1 MGPFEDAIKK
11 YTTETQA
18 KPEIEPGADQI
29 AFAREYRGLYLSLV
43 RSGFTKDEAQ
53 AHMMPYLMAW
63 FSKMNRDPDKPWE
76 RE

>member
-1 MGPFEDAIKK
+1 MSDFSDLVKK
-11 YTTETQA
+11 HSTETPA
-18 KPEIEPGADQI
+18 KPEIEPSAEEI

-53 AHMMPYLMAW
+53 SHLGCYLMMHYS
-63 FSKMNRDPDKPWE
+63 SKRPQKPKPWE